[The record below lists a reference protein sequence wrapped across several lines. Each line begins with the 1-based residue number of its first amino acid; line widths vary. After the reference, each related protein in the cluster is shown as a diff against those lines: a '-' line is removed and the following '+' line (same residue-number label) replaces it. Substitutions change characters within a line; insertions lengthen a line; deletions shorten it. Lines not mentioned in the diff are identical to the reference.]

1 MIDERELREMLER
14 RASTIS
20 ATPTNAPE
28 AIRRARRRIAL
39 NAAVGTLVGLVVLA
53 GVLAG
58 VRIIQAAP
66 TPADEPTPAR
76 LGSLAYALDGD
87 IFVAEWD
94 GSNSVKIAD
103 GRPPDEWEDG
113 VLVEEH
119 CGPGEYFADGP
130 IWSPDG
136 RYLAYRHTDCNAPAF
151 QADVVISDAEG
162 NVVTSF
168 PSEGPGIAWS
178 PDSTRVAVWDHWGEE
193 RSTIGVY
200 GLKGE
205 RQTLLTLPVGFG
217 PGDLR
222 PVWSPDGRSLLVGRG
237 EIPLDGSTPRPLPWA
252 PTDPDV
258 AGWALSPD
266 GSRIALAVEMSS
278 CDALR
283 NQGQLSSAM
292 RSRCHGRFV
301 IAEAD
306 GSNPQEVSGDW
317 PKMKVAPRWGP
328 VWSPAGDRIAFTPT
342 SPPRGST
349 QLRVLDVATG
359 TATLLSEVDAS
370 KWLRVI
376 EFSPQGDRILF
387 VSVHPDGAGAD
398 SLWSVNVDGSDLRR
412 LVTGTSSGDWLSPS
426 PAR

>member
-1 MIDERELREMLER
+1 MRKAFFI
-14 RASTIS
+14 
-20 ATPTNAPE
+20 
-28 AIRRARRRIAL
+28 AI
-39 NAAVGTLVGLVVLA
+39 AVLVV
-53 GVLAG
+53 GMGIAG
-58 VRIIQAAP
+58 VRALQTAP
-66 TPADEPTPAR
+66 TPADPPPPTPTPESV
-76 LGSLAYALDGD
+76 GDLAYAVNGD

-136 RYLAYRHTDCNAPAF
+136 RYLAYWHTDCNAPAF
-151 QADVVISDAEG
+151 QWDVVISDAEG

-222 PVWSPDGRSLLVGRG
+222 LAWLPDGRSLLLRAG

-252 PTDPDV
+252 EPTYPERLRPCCGGNAAV
-258 AGWALSPD
+258 EGWALSPD
-266 GSRIALAVEMSS
+266 GSRIALAV
-278 CDALR
+278 DTWVGAV
-283 NQGQLSSAM
+283 GTGSAAGV
-292 RSRCHGRFV
+292 SDTSFV

-317 PKMKVAPRWGP
+317 PEMKVASRWDP

-342 SPPRGST
+342 SRGST

-359 TATLLSEVDAS
+359 TATLLTEVDAS
-370 KWLRVI
+370 NRLRVI
-376 EFSPQGDRILF
+376 DFSPQGDRILF
-387 VSVHPDGAGAD
+387 LSFHLDGAGAD

-412 LVTGTSSGDWLSPS
+412 LVAGTASGDWLSPS
-426 PAR
+426 QTR

>member
-1 MIDERELREMLER
+1 MRKAFFI
-14 RASTIS
+14 
-20 ATPTNAPE
+20 
-28 AIRRARRRIAL
+28 AI
-39 NAAVGTLVGLVVLA
+39 AVLVV
-53 GVLAG
+53 GMGIAG
-58 VRIIQAAP
+58 VRALQTAP
-66 TPADEPTPAR
+66 TPADPPPPTPTPTPTPESV
-76 LGSLAYALDGD
+76 GDLAYAVNGD

-136 RYLAYRHTDCNAPAF
+136 RYLAYWHTDCNAPAF
-151 QADVVISDAEG
+151 QWGPAHPTGSSPWDVVISDTEG

-205 RQTLLTLPVGFG
+205 RQTLLTVLAGFG

-222 PVWSPDGRSLLVGRG
+222 PVWSPDGRSLLVRTT

-252 PTDPDV
+252 EPTDRFP

-266 GSRIALAVEMSS
+266 GSRVALTFGP
-278 CDALR
+278 LR
-283 NQGQLSSAM
+283 TVTSVDGS
-292 RSRCHGRFV
+292 FV
-301 IAEAD
+301 IAEAN

-317 PKMKVAPRWGP
+317 PEMKVAPRWDP

-342 SPPRGST
+342 SRGST

-359 TATLLSEVDAS
+359 TATLLTEVDAS
-370 KWLRVI
+370 NRLLLGVLLRVI
-376 EFSPQGDRILF
+376 DFSPQGDRILF
-387 VSVHPDGAGAD
+387 ESFHLDGVGE
-398 SLWSVNVDGSDLRR
+398 SLWSVNADGSDLRR
-412 LVTGTSSGDWLSPS
+412 LVTGTASGDWLSPS
-426 PAR
+426 QTR